1 MRALARK
8 ATLLFL
14 LTSAFLLDSL
24 PARAFHLRGA
34 RIWWCANAPE
44 SDGRVRVDFSIEVAY
59 EGSPGLTS
67 ETFHFGDG
75 TSTSFL
81 LEPAAIHSGWYVGR
95 GTLAHHYAPGT
106 TVEARLETCCRID
119 GTNGLGLN
127 NGPSGPLTV
136 KVQLELRNPFCADPI
151 INPYVRWLSGGLG
164 DTFEIPNNVSG
175 GWDAC
180 RLPTPAEMGGVPQPD
195 GLTIDPATCVLTWT
209 PVSGDP
215 AKVWATQVRVSE
227 DGVGDSAFDF
237 LLGFDADRP
246 LCRVDRIEPGPP
258 TRVHVLV
265 HDPRSGLQSILVTEA
280 VNTTVQVPPFTE
292 GDTVPRTV
300 VGTKVQQNQ
309 SSRLELLVRD
319 VAGNVTACDPIL
331 TEVVRATG
339 RPERH
344 VYAGIPAA
352 ERFVTVL
359 NGDPGLHALA
369 VEVNGRKFQMT
380 GLRPGEERTLDVG
393 SQGPPEGTSTFSLT
407 AHGKPGGSAVV
418 MIWDGNGLGRPGP
431 AVP

>member
-1 MRALARK
+1 MQALARK
-8 ATLLFL
+8 TTFLFL
-14 LTSAFLLDSL
+14 LTSVFLLGSL
-24 PARAFHLRGA
+24 PVRASHLRGA
-34 RIWWCANAPE
+34 RIWWCANAPG

-59 EGSPGLTS
+59 EGSPGTTS

-81 LEPAAIHSGWYVGR
+81 LEPAAIYSGWYVGR
-95 GTLAHHYAPGT
+95 GTLVHHYAPGS

-136 KVQLELRNPFCADPI
+136 RVQLELRNLFCADPI

-164 DTFEIPNNVSG
+164 DTFEIPNNVSFG
-175 GWDAC
+175 SWDAC

-227 DGVGDSAFDF
+227 AGVGDSAFDF
-237 LLGFDADRP
+237 LLGLDADRP
-246 LCRVDRIEPGPP
+246 LCQIDRIEPGPP

-265 HDPRSGLQSILVTEA
+265 HDPRSGLQSIQVTEA

-292 GDTVPRTV
+292 GDTGPRTV

-319 VAGNVTACDPIL
+319 LAGNVTACDPVL
-331 TEVVRATG
+331 TEVIRETG

-352 ERFVTVL
+352 ERFVTVF
-359 NGDPGLHALA
+359 NGDPGLRALA

-393 SQGPPEGTSTFSLT
+393 FEETPEGTSTFSLT
-407 AHGKPGGSAVV
+407 AHGKPGGSAVI
-418 MIWDGNGLGRPGP
+418 MIWDGNGLEDP
-431 AVP
+431 